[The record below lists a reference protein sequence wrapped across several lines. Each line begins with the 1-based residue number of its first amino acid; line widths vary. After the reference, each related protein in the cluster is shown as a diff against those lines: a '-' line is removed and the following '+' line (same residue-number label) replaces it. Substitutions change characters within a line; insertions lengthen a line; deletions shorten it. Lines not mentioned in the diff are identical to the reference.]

1 MNIGIPLEEPITT
14 MAANA
19 ATAETTTTAA
29 EEEASISP
37 DPTEDATQSFE
48 PTSLG
53 TISGNV

>member
-1 MNIGIPLEEPITT
+1 

-37 DPTEDATQSFE
+37 DTTEDATQSFE

-53 TISGNV
+53 RPTISGNV